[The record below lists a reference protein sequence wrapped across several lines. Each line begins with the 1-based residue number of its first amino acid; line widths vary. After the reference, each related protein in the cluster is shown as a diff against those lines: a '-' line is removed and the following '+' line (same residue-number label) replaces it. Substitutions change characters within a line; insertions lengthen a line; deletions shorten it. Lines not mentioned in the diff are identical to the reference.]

1 MGNLTSIV
9 NNNRQYVQPT
19 GVNYADTA
27 PKRNLVSPGW
37 HWVTIEEAIIR
48 DSKAGGK
55 YVWLK
60 LRTDDGD
67 VLFDRINVLCES
79 QTAVEIGMRAL
90 SAIAKA
96 NGRERFD
103 DTSEMIGC
111 RVSARVAIRHS
122 DTYGDDNEVKAYSG
136 NKDNKPARAG
146 SKSFNDLRQVIRGNE
161 NRNQQAAF
169 RSAEGPTGDEIP
181 F

>member
-1 MGNLTSIV
+1 MENLTSII
-9 NNNRQYVQPT
+9 NNNQQCVQPT
-19 GVNYADTA
+19 DVNYADTA
-27 PKRNLVSPGW
+27 PKRKLVSPGW

-55 YVWLK
+55 YIWLK
-60 LRTDDGD
+60 LCTDDGD

-79 QTAVEIGMRAL
+79 QTAVEIGMRSL

-111 RVSARVAIRHS
+111 RVSVRVAIRHS
-122 DTYGDDNEVKAYSG
+122 DTYGDDNEVKTYVA
-136 NKDNKPARAG
+136 NKDIKLVMAR
-146 SKSFNDLRQVIRGNE
+146 SRERESY
-161 NRNQQAAF
+161 
-169 RSAEGPTGDEIP
+169 
-181 F
+181 

>member
-9 NNNRQYVQPT
+9 NNQQYVQPT

-27 PKRNLVSPGW
+27 SKRNLVSPGW
-37 HWVTIEEAIIR
+37 HWVTIEEAGIR

-96 NGRERFD
+96 NGRDMTDKFTRFD

-122 DTYGDDNEVKAYSG
+122 DTYGDDNEVKAYSS
-136 NKDNKPARAG
+136 NKDNKPARAE
-146 SKSFNDLRQVIRGNE
+146 SKSF
-161 NRNQQAAF
+161 
-169 RSAEGPTGDEIP
+169 
-181 F
+181 